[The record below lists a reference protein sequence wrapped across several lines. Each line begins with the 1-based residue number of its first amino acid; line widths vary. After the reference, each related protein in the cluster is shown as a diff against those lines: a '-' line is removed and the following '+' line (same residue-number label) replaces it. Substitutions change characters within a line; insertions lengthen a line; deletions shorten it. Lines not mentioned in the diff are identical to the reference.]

1 LEAEVGT
8 AVPENKK
15 EILNYTFKEVQE
27 GSAETVLENDASQV
41 TYVYEGNPT
50 TVTYRYLSDTGKEL
64 TEDEV
69 DSDYRVGQAIAEPE
83 AKTFDHYSF
92 VRREG
97 DTAAGANGSSVIT
110 YIYEGNASTVT
121 YRYLNQHGDEIY
133 PQVTDTQRFDD

>member
-1 LEAEVGT
+1 
-8 AVPENKK
+8 KS
-15 EILNYTFKEVQE
+15 ILTIEWDKRSLNRKQRHLIIIPLSEEKATLR
-27 GSAETVLENDASQV
+27 TR
-41 TYVYEGNPT
+41 
-50 TVTYRYLSDTGKEL
+50 TVTQIRTVTRTPTAIQIPIVTQIRTAIRTRTAIQILIVTQIR

-110 YIYEGNASTVT
+110 YIYEG
-121 YRYLNQHGDEIY
+121 
-133 PQVTDTQRFDD
+133 